1 MVNELGALESKVIQ
15 VVSLCRELRAE
26 NKLLRQQ
33 LAAAAAEKKMLA
45 SRMETARSRIE
56 QLARQLP
63 ENKSTL

>member
-26 NKLLRQQ
+26 NQLLKQQ

-45 SRMETARSRIE
+45 SRMETVRSRIE
-56 QLARQLP
+56 QLAQQLP

>member
-26 NKLLRQQ
+26 NRLLRQQ
-33 LAAAAAEKKMLA
+33 LAVAAAEKKMLA